1 MAFIQ
6 RYVTNQTGAV
16 TFIGNTLGLARSN
29 SVGVPGTATSIGAF
43 ITTNTA
49 SRFGTYP
56 FGTTS
61 TFTSN
66 SSTAFLVL
74 PAGSTVLYAELIWGG
89 SYANGSTNVLSST
102 SNPVTFQTPALST
115 TVSPESATSVNV
127 TSLSTYVRTA
137 NVTNLVIQGGAGAYT
152 VGNVTGTITVPDS
165 TNTNHAGWTLAVV
178 YNNPSLPFRNLSLRV
193 GGEGVSTATG
203 SVNVVVSGFATPVQG
218 TLRGR
223 ALISAQEGDVD
234 ITGDRALFG
243 PTTSSLTALS
253 GPNNFSTNFFASQI
267 NGDDGTLV
275 TTGTF
280 GTTNAV
286 NGAPGTQVTGGRQG
300 WDITNVDIS
309 STLLNSQTTGVLQL
323 TTNGDIYTVNA
334 NAIQIDINAPLV
346 TLTKT
351 ASSTG
356 LVIGDTVT
364 YTVNI
369 SNTGLV
375 SASNTVLTDTIPAG
389 ATFVPGSVVV
399 AGTAQPT
406 ANPAT
411 GITVGSVA
419 PASTVTITFRAT
431 VTSLPANTQL
441 GNQASASFS
450 FQTVPG
456 GPVISGNVPSNTAS
470 TPIYQ
475 PVIGIVKSANTTAA
489 TVGDTITYTFQ
500 ISNTGSIAAN
510 LSFSES
516 IPAGSSFI
524 PGSVTIGG
532 SSVPAANPATGFSVG
547 TINTGATIP
556 VTFQALV
563 NAVPASG
570 NLTDQAAYTYTFT
583 PPDGRILNG
592 SGTSNTLTIPVSSP
606 NVTVTKASS
615 WRQPQSE
622 RLFNLP

>member
-43 ITTNTA
+43 ITTNIA

-61 TFTSN
+61 AFTSN

-74 PAGSTVLYAELIWGG
+74 PVGSTVLYAELIWGG

-102 SNPVTFQTPALST
+102 NNPVTFQTPALST

-203 SVNVVVSGFATPVQG
+203 SVNVVVSGFTTPVQG

-280 GTTNAV
+280 GTINAV

-334 NAIQIDINAPLV
+334 NAIQIDINAP
-346 TLTKT
+346 
-351 ASSTG
+351 
-356 LVIGDTVT
+356 
-364 YTVNI
+364 
-369 SNTGLV
+369 
-375 SASNTVLTDTIPAG
+375 
-389 ATFVPGSVVV
+389 
-399 AGTAQPT
+399 
-406 ANPAT
+406 
-411 GITVGSVA
+411 
-419 PASTVTITFRAT
+419 
-431 VTSLPANTQL
+431 
-441 GNQASASFS
+441 
-450 FQTVPG
+450 
-456 GPVISGNVPSNTAS
+456 
-470 TPIYQ
+470 
-475 PVIGIVKSANTTAA
+475 
-489 TVGDTITYTFQ
+489 
-500 ISNTGSIAAN
+500 SICW
-510 LSFSES
+510 
-516 IPAGSSFI
+516 
-524 PGSVTIGG
+524 
-532 SSVPAANPATGFSVG
+532 
-547 TINTGATIP
+547 
-556 VTFQALV
+556 Q
-563 NAVPASG
+563 
-570 NLTDQAAYTYTFT
+570 
-583 PPDGRILNG
+583 
-592 SGTSNTLTIPVSSP
+592 
-606 NVTVTKASS
+606 
-615 WRQPQSE
+615 
-622 RLFNLP
+622 